1 MGRCSSISESE
12 QQAVESVLLRSNMP
26 RRNLAMFVLGVET
39 GLRISEL
46 LSITIGDVIDTERRV
61 KGTLAIQKGHCKGKV
76 KARRVALSPRARD
89 AIYGAV
95 EEAFGLCKSHRD
107 RHLFSPGYRLGAIT
121 RRQAYGIISS
131 ALREAGITHTHGT
144 HTMRK
149 TRAERVA
156 RCLERKHNAGETS
169 TVSIMAVMHAL
180 GHADIKTTQR
190 YLSKG
195 AEEVDRWT
203 AAGEI

>member
-1 MGRCSSISESE
+1 M
-12 QQAVESVLLRSNMP
+12 LLRSNMP
-26 RRNLAMFVLGVET
+26 RRNLALFVLGVET

-46 LSITIGDVIDTERRV
+46 LSITIGDVIDTECRV
-61 KGTLAIQKGHCKGKV
+61 KGMLAIQKGHCKGKA

-89 AIYGAV
+89 AIYGAA

-121 RRQAYGIISS
+121 RRQAYSIISS
-131 ALREAGITHTHGT
+131 ALRAAGVTHTHGT